1 MTGFL
6 SSVVRRTSCNVTALV
21 EDAKQVVIAAKK
33 RSASILLAL
42 AGILPDNFVPHTLA
56 TVIERRQQH
65 ASGSEQ
71 NAHAPLANTH
81 CSFIVESFFA
91 AA

>member
-1 MTGFL
+1 
-6 SSVVRRTSCNVTALV
+6 VRRTSCNVIALL
-21 EDAKQVVIAAKK
+21 EDAKQVVIAAKMG
-33 RSASILLAL
+33 SASILLAL
-42 AGILPDNFVPHTLA
+42 AGIPPDSFVPHTLT
-56 TVIERRQQH
+56 TVIERREQY

-71 NAHAPLANTH
+71 NAHAPLANRH